1 MYCMQVLIIPPVNHS
16 DFDIVITDGTN
27 SVQGATVT
35 IGTNATTTD
44 SNGKVHYEDISDG
57 STSVTVTKTGFQD
70 KTTTITV
77 GSASSF
83 TIALTPVGTLTVTVT
98 DSEDTPSAIEGAT
111 VVIGETT
118 KTTDANGK
126 AEFPNLT
133 YEDKSATISATGY
146 TTKSETLAFRSNHKS
161 FTVALVEAEQGDG

>member
-1 MYCMQVLIIPPVNHS
+1 MQVLIIPPVNHS
-16 DFDIVITDGTN
+16 DFDIIVTDGTN
-27 SVQGATVT
+27 AVQGATVT
-35 IGTNATTTD
+35 ISTNTTTTD
-44 SNGKVHYEDISDG
+44 SNGKVHYEDIDDG
-57 STSVTVTKTGFQD
+57 STSVSVTKTGFQD

-98 DSEDTPSAIEGAT
+98 DSEDEPSAISGAT
-111 VVIGETT
+111 VVIGDTT

-133 YEDKSATISATGY
+133 YEDKSATISADGY
-146 TTKSETLAFRSNHKS
+146 TTKTETLAFRSNHKS
-161 FTVALVEAEQGDG
+161 FTVALVEAEAEQQGDG